1 MLKKTYKTY
10 YLKSL
15 QLRLVDKD
23 GRRFEAIFRGGIQP
37 ESTAKFTTS
46 DEAMQEAIE
55 KCSGFNRDYYI
66 ADVQKKAEKKEVAP
80 KVEDSAP
87 HDDNGN
93 PIVDMKDSKRFQN
106 TVEMKAAMVAAGLSV
121 PDDMTNYQAL
131 KALAKGAGYDYQIQ
145 K

>member
-1 MLKKTYKTY
+1 MRKKTYKTY

-15 QLRLVDKD
+15 QLRLVDKN

-37 ESTAKFTTS
+37 ESTAKYTTS
-46 DEAMQEAIE
+46 DEAKQEAIE

-66 ADVQKKAEKKEVAP
+66 DDVQKKDEKKTKPV
-80 KVEDSAP
+80 VENNSQNDG
-87 HDDNGN
+87 DGN

-121 PDDMTNYQAL
+121 PDDMTNYLAL
-131 KALAKGAGYDYQIQ
+131 KALAKEAGYDYQIQ